1 MTMGGMGVDWP
12 ACVEVGIRDDVDT
25 AVEAE
30 EGAFA
35 SADSRWLDS
44 GRKRVFELG
53 FMLVAGLCPWPDPV
67 ETTEILARVTGDASL
82 IAGMGFGIESPG
94 GT

>member
-1 MTMGGMGVDWP
+1 MTMGGMGLDWP
-12 ACVEVGIRDDVDT
+12 AWVEVGDRDGVDT
-25 AVEAE
+25 TVEAE
-30 EGAFA
+30 EDAFA

-44 GRKRVFELG
+44 GRKRMFELG

-82 IAGMGFGIESPG
+82 IAGIGFGIESPG

>member
-1 MTMGGMGVDWP
+1 MTMGGMGLDWP
-12 ACVEVGIRDDVDT
+12 ACVEVGIGDDVDT
-25 AVEAE
+25 AVEAA

-44 GRKRVFELG
+44 GRKRAFEPG
-53 FMLVAGLCPWPDPV
+53 FMLVVGLSPWPDPV

>member
-1 MTMGGMGVDWP
+1 MTMGGMGLDWP
-12 ACVEVGIRDDVDT
+12 AWVEVGDRDGVDT
-25 AVEAE
+25 TVEAE
-30 EGAFA
+30 EDAFA

-44 GRKRVFELG
+44 GRKRAFEPG

-82 IAGMGFGIESPG
+82 IAGIGFGIESPG

>member
-1 MTMGGMGVDWP
+1 
-12 ACVEVGIRDDVDT
+12 
-25 AVEAE
+25 
-30 EGAFA
+30 
-35 SADSRWLDS
+35 
-44 GRKRVFELG
+44 
-53 FMLVAGLCPWPDPV
+53 MLVAGLCPWPDPV